1 MKSAWLSLVCVFFGG
16 GFFFLGVF
24 GRRFG
29 KRETSGAQVSL
40 AQYVMEHLTP
50 TAVNMLVMMTFT
62 VSVVILF
69 DIGRAGYAIIEREM
83 DIQAAKVGISTPT
96 TTTPTPSPRKRQRPD
111 LSPALISSDR
121 LTGADSRNS
130 HSRLYPH

>member
-1 MKSAWLSLVCVFFGG
+1 M
-16 GFFFLGVF
+16 GVF

-96 TTTPTPSPRKRQRPD
+96 TTTPTPSPIHD
-111 LSPALISSDR
+111 
-121 LTGADSRNS
+121 
-130 HSRLYPH
+130 